1 MKNIVITGGSSGVGF
16 AIAKDL
22 SRDNKVIII
31 GRDETKLVSS
41 VAHLGPNVSSI
52 SADLSKRVGI
62 DKAVEK
68 INVTFSS
75 VDVLIHSA
83 GIMPQTADE
92 NIKNNLLSHYE
103 LTVGL
108 NERLNNA
115 RVLIVSGNPKAIS
128 LAPICELQTN
138 QLARAAWVVTHKTLL
153 MVLLADRLAHQN
165 TTVNSFFPGDVRSQ
179 LMPYTKNLAKN
190 DVPFARN
197 LALSSDFDGVTGY
210 FFDDVGH
217 NVVLKPTK
225 YHLSVAVK
233 VLKSYIQSI

>member
-68 INVTFSS
+68 INATFSS

-115 RVLIVSGNPKAIS
+115 RVNCQWQSQSNQSRTNMRTANKSVSKGG
-128 LAPICELQTN
+128 LGC
-138 QLARAAWVVTHKTLL
+138 
-153 MVLLADRLAHQN
+153 N
-165 TTVNSFFPGDVRSQ
+165 T
-179 LMPYTKNLAKN
+179 
-190 DVPFARN
+190 
-197 LALSSDFDGVTGY
+197 
-210 FFDDVGH
+210 
-217 NVVLKPTK
+217 
-225 YHLSVAVK
+225 
-233 VLKSYIQSI
+233 